1 GLEFSRVLF
10 RSCTTAIS
18 AVVQNISL
26 VTPTQNIVLPANP
39 DTVVHAGQLVTYSAD
54 VSSSLVGLSTSAVT
68 CHAFIDGGDSTAK
81 VQWIAQ
87 TITATT
93 GATIQPCSF
102 KAAIAES
109 NTSAAG
115 ATHTVGVQVTTATG
129 LLNLSPPAPGQGTPF
144 YTVNVHVA
152 TRLDISAGAFTIVGK
167 TRLLTDTTI
176 KQGPTVIGN
185 LTPTTLTT
193 TNVTL
198 TNGSGVCQYSVIAPS
213 NLGLASI
220 PLQASIAAV
229 NTTALD
235 PTPANNIA
243 AGTLT
248 ISSNGQ
254 FTSLPNPSA
263 DAIDI
268 EQSWVNRPTI
278 PDTQIGTLSTQQF
291 SVKHLALIVIPTQNI
306 LGTFSLSGTVTSD
319 TASATP
325 VNFGTGT
332 VSGTLQAAVSRG
344 ENCQSVNIVNG
355 PLNPPNEPLNTSGTN
370 ALGFSASV
378 CAVDNGNGF
387 QTITVDYAQA
397 LTGPIAGSANPLLF
411 KNNVRMRIVL
421 GFTLTGS
428 THADQVSA
436 TVPVTVTSFLG
447 GPCTSATGDESDP
460 RTCGTAFTLGNV
472 STP

>member
-176 KQGPTVIGN
+176 KQGATATFQTTVTGPANTQVSCGTLVTAPSVNDPTVIGN

-268 EQSWVNRPTI
+268 EQSWVNGPTI
-278 PDTQIGTLSTQQF
+278 PDTQIGTLSTQ
-291 SVKHLALIVIPTQNI
+291 
-306 LGTFSLSGTVTSD
+306 
-319 TASATP
+319 
-325 VNFGTGT
+325 
-332 VSGTLQAAVSRG
+332 
-344 ENCQSVNIVNG
+344 
-355 PLNPPNEPLNTSGTN
+355 
-370 ALGFSASV
+370 
-378 CAVDNGNGF
+378 
-387 QTITVDYAQA
+387 
-397 LTGPIAGSANPLLF
+397 
-411 KNNVRMRIVL
+411 
-421 GFTLTGS
+421 
-428 THADQVSA
+428 
-436 TVPVTVTSFLG
+436 
-447 GPCTSATGDESDP
+447 
-460 RTCGTAFTLGNV
+460 
-472 STP
+472 